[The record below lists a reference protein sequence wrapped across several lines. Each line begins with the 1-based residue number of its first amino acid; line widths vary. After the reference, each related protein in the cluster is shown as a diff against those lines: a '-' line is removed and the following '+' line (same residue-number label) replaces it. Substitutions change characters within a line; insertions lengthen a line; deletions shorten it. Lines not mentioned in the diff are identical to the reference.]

1 MAALDE
7 DNTLYGLGILLCD
20 EVAGIGGI
28 DVDDALDSEEEFTSQ
43 SSPKL
48 DVLNEIPKDDAYTNS
63 QAEGNKNI
71 SDKEN
76 KVESK
81 SEKNNNSK
89 DFIEKKD

>member
-1 MAALDE
+1 MIFKQISKSKKE
-7 DNTLYGLGILLCD
+7 K
-20 EVAGIGGI
+20 EI
-28 DVDDALDSEEEFTSQ
+28 DFDDSVNSENDTTSQ

-71 SDKEN
+71 NDKEN